1 MHSIESSRAS
11 SLRVTAAAIG
21 QILLLLI
28 VLLLALLGAKSWLPE
43 RAAFDS
49 LVSFAVTHGG
59 HDALGDTEA
68 PLARR
73 AHKDVAV
80 GGGGSCVSEQTMV
93 DAFGMGSHAIG
104 DPKVCTSRV

>member
-1 MHSIESSRAS
+1 M
-11 SLRVTAAAIG
+11 
-21 QILLLLI
+21 LLLLI

-49 LVSFAVTHGG
+49 LVSLAVAHGD

-73 AHKDVAV
+73 ARKDVAV
-80 GGGGSCVSEQTMV
+80 GGGGSCVSEQAMA
-93 DAFGMGSHAIG
+93 DAFGMGSPAIG
-104 DPKVCTSRV
+104 DRKVFTSRVRRVV